1 MLTSCAGNAAIAG
14 LNEDLNLD
22 GNKLN
27 VAVTVFY
34 GKSAHVWNV
43 DSC

>member
-1 MLTSCAGNAAIAG
+1 M
-14 LNEDLNLD
+14 NEDLGLD

-34 GKSAHVWNV
+34 GQSFQEKLLPSIAQ
-43 DSC
+43 D